1 MLVLSY
7 DAHVCS
13 RCACMAACRSGVDL
27 KSALAGS
34 KLVNKAGADIGFVD
48 GVRQHAC
55 EVNVHS

>member
-1 MLVLSY
+1 
-7 DAHVCS
+7 
-13 RCACMAACRSGVDL
+13 MAACRSGVDL